1 MRLWVIV
8 SLGTCACATTRAVEI
23 AAPLARPPAQVV
35 VEEEATPA
43 DAVRAPSSAE
53 GSWVA
58 AFPASKS
65 LTVVE
70 VPSAS
75 RVLVHWRIGAG
86 RKVKE
91 LPADEDYPG
100 NYLVAIDLVVRARGV
115 EKVVPL
121 GELAGSADPFHL
133 SYCARAGFRLPSAP
147 NLGEPEDPSAASWFA
162 AGTPQGDSDFMLVR
176 DGDVVHVLHRETS
189 DGSCQDAKQGPL
201 DVCEGFE
208 WERFAEIR
216 GTRGAALFE
225 RVTDEGKAFD
235 CGADRMGESL
245 TRP

>member
-1 MRLWVIV
+1 MRRWVV
-8 SLGTCACATTRAVEI
+8 VALGVCACTTPRAVEI
-23 AAPLARPPAQVV
+23 AAPLAKPPAPIV
-35 VEEEATPA
+35 VEEEPTPA
-43 DAVRAPSSAE
+43 DAVRAPSAAE
-53 GSWVA
+53 GSWAA
-58 AFPASKS
+58 AFPSAKS

-75 RVLVHWRIGAG
+75 RVLVHWRIGPG

-100 NYLVAIDLVVRARGV
+100 NYWVAVDLVVRAHGV
-115 EKVVPL
+115 EKLVPL
-121 GELAGSADPFHL
+121 GELAGSVDPIHL
-133 SYCARAGFRLPSAP
+133 SYCARAGFTMPSW
-147 NLGEPEDPSAASWFA
+147 PEFGKAQDPSSASWFA
-162 AGTPQGDSDFMLVR
+162 VGTPQGDSDFMLVR
-176 DGDVVHVLHRETS
+176 DVDVVHVLHRETS
-189 DGSCQDAKQGPL
+189 DGKCDDAKQGPL

-208 WERFAEIR
+208 WERVAEIR

-225 RVTDEGKAFD
+225 RVTDEGKPFD